1 LPVTGTL
8 DKQTREVLNTPVWEY
23 LDQIKTDTQ
32 KYEKELAQQKEQIHQ
47 LENKVD
53 SAITI
58 LSEE

>member
-1 LPVTGTL
+1 VL
-8 DKQTREVLNTPVWEY
+8 DKQTRKVINTPVWEY
-23 LDQIKTDTQ
+23 LDQIKADTQ
-32 KYEKELAQQKEQIHQ
+32 KYEKELAQQEEQIHQ